1 MLPLHRLKNDAYI
14 CDRVRKNM
22 KRLFACVV
30 AKYAEAAT

>member
-1 MLPLHRLKNDAYI
+1 MMI
-14 CDRVRKNM
+14 FVCDRVRKNM